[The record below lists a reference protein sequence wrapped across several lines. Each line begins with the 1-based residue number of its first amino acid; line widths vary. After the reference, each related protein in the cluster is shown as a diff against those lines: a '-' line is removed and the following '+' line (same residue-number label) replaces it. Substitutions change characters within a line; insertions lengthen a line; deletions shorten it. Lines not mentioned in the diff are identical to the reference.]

1 MAMLDKLLDIGC
13 AFDWI
18 TPTVA
23 FVQDFFNGPV
33 SNFGISPH
41 AGWGCSDIKHLLNRN
56 GVRVWGLMYN
66 VDGDMLMFTVPKTQ
80 TKWAHYLLQREGIPL
95 LYAPAIDIN
104 TSKSSNKKIDLSD
117 PFESVFK
124 FLDKLEKDIDL

>member
-1 MAMLDKLLDIGC
+1 MLDKLLDIGC

-33 SNFGISPH
+33 SDFGISPH
-41 AGWGCSDIKHLLNRN
+41 AGWGCSDIQHLLNRN

-66 VDGDMLMFTVPKTQ
+66 VSGDMLMFTVPKTQ
-80 TKWAHYLLQREGIPL
+80 AKWAYYLLQREGTPI
-95 LYAPAIDIN
+95 LYAPADVIN
-104 TSKSSNKKIDLSD
+104 SSKNTNKNTGIPN
-117 PFESVFK
+117 PFEVVFN
-124 FLDKLEKDIDL
+124 FLDKLERDIDR